1 MANITAA
8 DVYKLRDMTGVGVM
22 DCKKA
27 LVEAEGD
34 FDAAT
39 DILRKKGQKL
49 ANKRADRD
57 ANEGNV
63 IAKVNDEKTFGAALM
78 LSCETDF
85 VGKNENFIAASSSF
99 LEIAIAAKAKSI
111 DELLA
116 VQIDGRSVADQVT
129 DLVGKIGEKITLS
142 RYEFVEAESVVVY
155 NHHSN
160 KISAV
165 VGFNK
170 SIELLETA
178 GKDVAMQIAAMA
190 PVAIDKEDVSQEII
204 NKELEIGKEQARQE
218 GKPEEMLDKIAQGR
232 LGKFFKEN
240 TLLNQ
245 SYIKDNKL
253 TVGKYLETLDKDLK
267 VMKFHRIA
275 LGT

>member
-27 LVEAEGD
+27 LIEAEGD

-49 ANKRADRD
+49 ASKRADRD

-63 IAKVNDEKTFGAALM
+63 VAKINNEKTFGAVLM
-78 LSCETDF
+78 LNCETDF
-85 VGKNENFIAASSSF
+85 VGKNENFVAAASSF
-99 LEIAIAAKAKSI
+99 LDAAINAKAKTI
-111 DELLA
+111 DGLLA
-116 VQIDGRSVADQVT
+116 VQLDGRSIAEQVT

-142 RYEFVEAESVVVY
+142 RYEFVEAESVVFY

-160 KISAV
+160 RISSLL
-165 VGFNK
+165 GFNK
-170 SIELLETA
+170 TSDAIEVA

-204 NKELEIGKEQARQE
+204 NKELEIGKDLARQE

-253 TVGKYLETLDKDLK
+253 TVAKYLESVDKDLK
-267 VMKFHRIA
+267 VLKFHRIA
-275 LGT
+275 LGA